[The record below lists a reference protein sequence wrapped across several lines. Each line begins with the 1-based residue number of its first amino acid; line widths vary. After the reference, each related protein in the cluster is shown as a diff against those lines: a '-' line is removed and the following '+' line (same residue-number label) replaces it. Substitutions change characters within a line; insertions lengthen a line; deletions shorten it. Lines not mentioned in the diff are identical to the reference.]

1 MSLSVS
7 NMANA
12 RWCYISVFRILRQD
26 RHLNISYSRVD
37 FANEKIF
44 LGSVAGWCC
53 VWWHT
58 KYWCDIIVMQQ
69 HTLYNRLTHYSFP
82 LRPPGFQ
89 QMILQQHTRQ
99 WYDLL
104 TILLTRWHGKVLKL
118 CLLVDFLLKLLAR
131 ISLVLSLEEED
142 HSQLQG
148 DTTVSNRKQN
158 QNAATFT

>member
-1 MSLSVS
+1 MVS
-7 NMANA
+7 RMQTAHIQHINRSMCAFTPHA
-12 RWCYISVFRILRQD
+12 LYFVLVKRIF
-26 RHLNISYSRVD
+26 H
-37 FANEKIF
+37 FH
-44 LGSVAGWCC
+44 VA
-53 VWWHT
+53 
-58 KYWCDIIVMQQ
+58 
-69 HTLYNRLTHYSFP
+69 LPRPNFNLLLHYSFP
-82 LRPPGFQ
+82 LQPPGFQ

-148 DTTVSNRKQN
+148 DTTVNCKWLTELKLNGVTVGNSDEIE
-158 QNAATFT
+158 F

>member
-1 MSLSVS
+1 ML
-7 NMANA
+7 
-12 RWCYISVFRILRQD
+12 L
-26 RHLNISYSRVD
+26 
-37 FANEKIF
+37 
-44 LGSVAGWCC
+44 
-53 VWWHT
+53 
-58 KYWCDIIVMQQ
+58 
-69 HTLYNRLTHYSFP
+69 HYSFH
-82 LRPPGFQ
+82 LQPPGFQ

-148 DTTVSNRKQN
+148 DTTVSEIPWNSLK
-158 QNAATFT
+158 TT